1 MAGPILWRVRRDL
14 RLADNPAL
22 AAAVA
27 GGGAVVP
34 VFVLDP
40 AAEALGA
47 AAKWRLGQGLAAF
60 DAGLRARG
68 SRLILRRGEAGAVLA
83 ALAAET
89 GAQGVVW
96 NRLYDPASRT
106 DDTALKARLRA
117 AGLAATSHAGH
128 LLHEPWTIATAQGGP
143 YRVFTPFWRALRARD
158 PGLPWPAPDRL
169 PAPAAWPAS
178 DALEGWRLGAG
189 VGPGGAVLARHAVV
203 GEAAAASRLARFLG
217 GVAGYGAARDLPAA
231 AATSG
236 LSENLTWGE
245 IGVRTL
251 WAAAE
256 GLPGAEA
263 FLRQLA
269 WREFAWHLMF
279 HAPDLGTA
287 NWRPGWDG
295 FGWQGDGPTAE
306 RWRRGMTGEPFV
318 DAGLR
323 QMFVTGTMHN
333 RVRMI
338 AASYLT
344 KHLLTDWRVGLA
356 WFADCL
362 TDWDEAA
369 NALGWQW
376 VAGPGPDAAPFFRIF
391 NPATQAARFDPDSAY
406 RRRFVAELAPRPG
419 PEALAFFE
427 AAPRAW
433 GLDPRAPYP
442 AAMVD
447 LAAGRARALAAWKA
461 AMG

>member
-189 VGPGGAVLARHAVV
+189 VGPG
-203 GEAAAASRLARFLG
+203 AA
-217 GVAGYGAARDLPAA
+217 
-231 AATSG
+231 
-236 LSENLTWGE
+236 
-245 IGVRTL
+245 
-251 WAAAE
+251 
-256 GLPGAEA
+256 
-263 FLRQLA
+263 
-269 WREFAWHLMF
+269 
-279 HAPDLGTA
+279 
-287 NWRPGWDG
+287 
-295 FGWQGDGPTAE
+295 
-306 RWRRGMTGEPFV
+306 
-318 DAGLR
+318 
-323 QMFVTGTMHN
+323 
-333 RVRMI
+333 
-338 AASYLT
+338 
-344 KHLLTDWRVGLA
+344 
-356 WFADCL
+356 
-362 TDWDEAA
+362 
-369 NALGWQW
+369 
-376 VAGPGPDAAPFFRIF
+376 
-391 NPATQAARFDPDSAY
+391 
-406 RRRFVAELAPRPG
+406 
-419 PEALAFFE
+419 
-427 AAPRAW
+427 
-433 GLDPRAPYP
+433 
-442 AAMVD
+442 
-447 LAAGRARALAAWKA
+447 
-461 AMG
+461 